1 MEGGE
6 TVLKRYII
14 NGMEFQY
21 EEGEQPASAVEVKPE
36 KKAAKPLNKAVKPAN
51 KTKAVKKK

>member
-1 MEGGE
+1 M
-6 TVLKRYII
+6 LKRYIV

-21 EEGEQPASAVEVKPE
+21 EEGEQPKGAVEVLPE
-36 KKAAKPLNKAVKPAN
+36 KAAEPLNKAVKPAN